1 MKKILLISFFLHLIF
16 FNQILSDDF
25 KTTDKKED
33 IDYIQLGVK
42 IFESLEKEC
51 YPVLNKSLGERMK
64 YEMDKEFP
72 WITDSIGKG
81 INDIGDEIECL
92 QTLKNTTFFIVN
104 FYKLNLSLILDNDQA
119 LMDFLEIHNFTMG
132 ICLMYSCRDAF
143 YRYLQILAEFLNY
156 LASKKP
162 ANPNLVSIYESYITD
177 NLTANAGINNNVEE
191 DANNRKRN
199 LFLDDDLKT
208 KNFKEAVLFV
218 ILAIIALKIIGGI
231 VRIILIPKG
240 YDKYVAEII
249 NQSNKENNEDIDE
262 KLNLAPKHKINE
274 PLNDESNTKE
284 YNPLFDFSEKL
295 PKPARFLRIFDLI
308 NDIYY
313 LSSKRNRYYN
323 DNGLDVIVFNR
334 ALVIFFLIF
343 SNTFSAL
350 ITLPSEEIINSSFF
364 KSWLNIT
371 YRLSN
376 NALICWAFLEGAY
389 TTYKL
394 LSYIQSELFV
404 YYIEKDKNYQKLY
417 KKLPIIFVKFLV
429 LMIPKIITFF
439 LIFFIFYYR
448 IEDYRFVPNA
458 KATFHHIIIN
468 IFKNGIKCDSSEN
481 GAVHP
486 FIDDVFHYNIDD
498 FKICYE
504 FVYFYMNMFLSTLC
518 FMVVSYL
525 FFVFKNKI
533 FEIVVIALN
542 FIFFFVSVIFVKD
555 SRDEIYNSDN
565 TKILLLHYHI
575 KGQTY
580 STKIFQSFIGFY
592 HLGFI
597 IGYLIFNSEN
607 MKHRINRLRYEYNK
621 VDIKPSNNK
630 KDDDK
635 SISLDEPLS
644 EGGETEQSFNSRT
657 LSYDTLNKEQ
667 SDKNETNYNIFNYY
681 YPLKETKKILI
692 AISKWNIS
700 VKIILIIVGIGL
712 LILIDFILL
721 IYIFKANGNFEIEFT
736 NGAKFLF
743 RYEKHFFI
751 LIYFCMIVIM
761 LTLPKKGSIRS
772 FMSSKIF
779 ICISR
784 IGFLITCVSHVF
796 TYFSFLI
803 FALKVKLY
811 VPTFVIISFGNFLL
825 FFIVCIFLCAIFDL
839 PLKIIIKKLLR
850 INRKKDSIV
859 F

>member
-1 MKKILLISFFLHLIF
+1 MKKILLILIFLHLLL
-16 FNQILSDDF
+16 FNQVLLEDP
-25 KTTDKKED
+25 KPTDKEE
-33 IDYIQLGVK
+33 IDYINLFIR

-51 YPVLNKSLGERMK
+51 YPVLHNALSDRMK
-64 YEMDKEFP
+64 YELDKPFP
-72 WITDSIGKG
+72 WITDSLGKG
-81 INDIGDEIECL
+81 INDIGDEVECL
-92 QTLKNTTFFIVN
+92 YTLKNTTFFMVN
-104 FYKLNLSLILDNDQA
+104 FYKFNLSLILDNDQA

-143 YRYLQILAEFLNY
+143 YRYLQIFAEFLNY

-555 SRDEIYNSDN
+555 SRDEIYNSEN
-565 TKILLLHYHI
+565 TKIL
-575 KGQTY
+575 
-580 STKIFQSFIGFY
+580 
-592 HLGFI
+592 
-597 IGYLIFNSEN
+597 
-607 MKHRINRLRYEYNK
+607 
-621 VDIKPSNNK
+621 
-630 KDDDK
+630 
-635 SISLDEPLS
+635 
-644 EGGETEQSFNSRT
+644 
-657 LSYDTLNKEQ
+657 
-667 SDKNETNYNIFNYY
+667 
-681 YPLKETKKILI
+681 
-692 AISKWNIS
+692 
-700 VKIILIIVGIGL
+700 
-712 LILIDFILL
+712 
-721 IYIFKANGNFEIEFT
+721 
-736 NGAKFLF
+736 
-743 RYEKHFFI
+743 
-751 LIYFCMIVIM
+751 
-761 LTLPKKGSIRS
+761 
-772 FMSSKIF
+772 
-779 ICISR
+779 
-784 IGFLITCVSHVF
+784 
-796 TYFSFLI
+796 
-803 FALKVKLY
+803 VKLIQQKY
-811 VPTFVIISFGNFLL
+811 FNHL
-825 FFIVCIFLCAIFDL
+825 
-839 PLKIIIKKLLR
+839 
-850 INRKKDSIV
+850 
-859 F
+859 

>member
-16 FNQILSDDF
+16 FNQVLSNNS
-25 KTTDKKED
+25 TDKED
-33 IDYIQLGVK
+33 LDYILLGIK

-51 YPVLNKSLGERMK
+51 YPVLNKSLSERMK

-92 QTLKNTTFFIVN
+92 QTLKNTTFFIMN
-104 FYKLNLSLILDNDQA
+104 FYNLNLSLILDNDQA
-119 LMDFLEIHNFTMG
+119 LMDFLEIHNFTIG
-132 ICLMYSCRDAF
+132 VCLMYSCRDAF
-143 YRYLQILAEFLNY
+143 YRYLRILAEFINY

-162 ANPNLVSIYESYITD
+162 ADPNLVSIYESYITD
-177 NLTANAGINNNVEE
+177 NLTANANINNNEE
-191 DANNRKRN
+191 DEAYNNKRN
-199 LFLDDDLKT
+199 LYLDDDLET
-208 KNFKEAVLFV
+208 KNFKKALLFV
-218 ILAIIALKIIGGI
+218 ILTIIILKIIGGI
-231 VRIILIPKG
+231 VRIIFIPKG

-249 NQSNKENNEDIDE
+249 NQSNKENNDDIDE

-295 PKPARFLRIFDLI
+295 PKPARILRIFDLI

-334 ALVIFFLIF
+334 AMVIFFLIF

-364 KSWLNIT
+364 KSYLNIF

-404 YYIEKDKNYQKLY
+404 YYIENDKNYQKLY
-417 KKLPIIFVKFLV
+417 KKLPIIFAKFLV
-429 LMIPKIITFF
+429 LMIPKIIIFF
-439 LIFFIFYYR
+439 LIFFVFYFR

-468 IFKNGIKCDSSEN
+468 IFKNGIQCDSFSYKNEN
-481 GAVHP
+481 RTIYP
-486 FIDDVFHYNIDD
+486 FIDNVFHYNIDD

-504 FVYFYMNMFLSTLC
+504 FIYFYMNMFWSTLC
-518 FMVVSYL
+518 FMVVTYL

-533 FEIVVIALN
+533 FEIVVIAFN
-542 FIFFFVSVIFVKD
+542 FIFFFVSVIFVED
-555 SRDEIYNSDN
+555 SRDERYNSNN

-621 VDIKPSNNK
+621 IDIKPSNNK
-630 KDDDK
+630 KDEDK

-644 EGGETEQSFNSRT
+644 EGGDIEQSFNSRS

-692 AISKWNIS
+692 AISKWKTS
-700 VKIILIIVGIGL
+700 SKIMLIIVGIIL

-721 IYIFKANGNFEIEFT
+721 IYVLKEDGFEIEFT
-736 NGAKFLF
+736 NGTKFLF

-761 LTLPKKGSIRS
+761 LTLPKKGAIRNL
-772 FMSSKIF
+772 MSLKLF

-811 VPTFVIISFGNFLL
+811 VPTFMIISLGNFLL
-825 FFIVCIFLCAIFDL
+825 FFIVCVFLCAIFDL

-850 INRKKDSIV
+850 INRKKESIV

>member
-1 MKKILLISFFLHLIF
+1 MKKILLILIFLHLLL
-16 FNQILSDDF
+16 FNQVLSEDS
-25 KTTDKKED
+25 KPTDKEE
-33 IDYIQLGVK
+33 IDYINLFIR

-51 YPVLNKSLGERMK
+51 YPVLHNVLSDRMK
-64 YEMDKEFP
+64 YELDKPFP
-72 WITDSIGKG
+72 WITDSLGKG
-81 INDIGDEIECL
+81 INDIGDEVECL
-92 QTLKNTTFFIVN
+92 YTLKNTTFFMVN
-104 FYKLNLSLILDNDQA
+104 FYKFNLSLILDNDQA
-119 LMDFLEIHNFTMG
+119 LMDFLEIKNFTMG

-143 YRYLQILAEFLNY
+143 YRYLQILAEFVNY
-156 LASKKP
+156 MASKKP
-162 ANPNLVSIYESYITD
+162 ANPNLVSIYENYKTD
-177 NLTANAGINNNVEE
+177 NLTSNVNQNSDDEEE
-191 DANNRKRN
+191 DETTIKRN
-199 LFLDDDLKT
+199 LYLDDDLKT
-208 KNFKEAVLFV
+208 KDFKKV
-218 ILAIIALKIIGGI
+218 IIWIIISVIILKICCGI
-231 VRIILIPKG
+231 VRIIFIPKG

-249 NQSNKENNEDIDE
+249 NQSSKENNEDIDE

-295 PKPARFLRIFDLI
+295 PKKARFLRIFDII

-323 DNGLDVIVFNR
+323 DNGLEIIVFNR
-334 ALVIFFLIF
+334 AIVIFFLIF

-364 KSWLNIT
+364 TSWLNIF

-417 KKLPIIFVKFLV
+417 KKLPLIFAKFLV

-439 LIFFIFYYR
+439 LIFFFFYYR
-448 IEDYRFVPNA
+448 IEDYRFFANA

-468 IFKNGIKCDSSEN
+468 IFKNGIKCDSFSYEN
-481 GAVHP
+481 MNES
-486 FIDDVFHYNIDD
+486 FYNTTFHYQIDNY
-498 FKICYE
+498 KACYE
-504 FVYFYMNMFLSTLC
+504 FIYFYINMFLSTLC
-518 FMVVSYL
+518 FMIVSYL
-525 FFVFKNKI
+525 FFVVKNKI
-533 FEIVVIALN
+533 FEYVVIALN
-542 FIFFFVSVIFVKD
+542 FIYFFIPLIFVKD
-555 SRDEIYNSDN
+555 RRNEEDKIYNPDG
-565 TKILLLHYHI
+565 LLLHYHI

-592 HLGFI
+592 HLGFVL
-597 IGYLIFNSEN
+597 GYLIFNSEN

-630 KDDDK
+630 KDEDK
-635 SISLDEPLS
+635 SISLEEPLS
-644 EGGETEQSFNSRT
+644 DGGETEQSFNSRT
-657 LSYDTLNKEQ
+657 LS
-667 SDKNETNYNIFNYY
+667 SDSQPEKNETNYNKFYYY

-692 AISKWNIS
+692 AISKLKFP
-700 VKIILIIVGIGL
+700 VKITLIVIGVFL
-712 LILIDFILL
+712 LVLIDFILL
-721 IYIFKANGNFEIEFT
+721 IYVMKDKGFKIEFT
-736 NGAKFLF
+736 SGVEFLF
-743 RYEKHFFI
+743 KYEKHFFI

-761 LTLPKKGSIRS
+761 LTLPRKGALRS
-772 FMSSKIF
+772 LMSSKIF

-811 VPTFVIISFGNFLL
+811 VPTFMIISFGNFLL
-825 FFIVCIFLCAIFDL
+825 FFIVCVFLSAIFDL